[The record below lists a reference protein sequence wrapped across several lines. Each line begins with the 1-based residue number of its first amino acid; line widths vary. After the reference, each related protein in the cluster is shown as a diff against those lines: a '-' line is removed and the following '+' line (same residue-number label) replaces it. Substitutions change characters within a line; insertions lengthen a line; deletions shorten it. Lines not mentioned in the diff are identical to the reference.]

1 MRLKSLL
8 PMLTVAAIAAMPHL
22 AQAQTAPR
30 VTFTTPTT
38 AATTPAPSLATQAA
52 EGSYWELIGGV
63 EFAADGLF
71 YGFFGPQ
78 WNRPLND
85 NVKLTARAYA
95 NWLKY
100 EFDEAGGTTEVSGP
114 GISTRVGLK
123 FGDRNTFGVGAGPSF
138 KWRNET
144 FIDASGNEI
153 EIDDSDGDGEI
164 DDDMEIGFNVG
175 ADANLNPTSRDNI
188 HAIVNYETVDEYLW
202 SRLAYK
208 RQITN
213 LDWSAPWATSLG
225 AEGILQGNEDIT
237 TWMFGGLVEFAHGP
251 SRTSLMLR
259 GGYKKSS
266 FDTADDRTGAYVGV
280 NLYKRIGS

>member
-8 PMLTVAAIAAMPHL
+8 PMLTLAATIAAAPQP
-22 AQAQTAPR
+22 ASAQTAPR
-30 VTFTTPTT
+30 VNFTPATAT
-38 AATTPAPSLATQAA
+38 AAPAPATVQATDA
-52 EGSYWELIGGV
+52 THWELIGGM

-71 YGFFGPQ
+71 YGFIGPQ
-78 WNRPLND
+78 WNRQLND
-85 NVKLTARAYA
+85 NTRLVARAYA

-100 EFDEAGGTTEVSGP
+100 EFDEAGGTTKVSGP

-123 FGDRNTFGVGAGPSF
+123 FGDKHTFGIGAGPSF
-138 KWRNET
+138 KWRSER
-144 FIDASGNEI
+144 FIDANGNEFD
-153 EIDDSDGDGEI
+153 IDDADNDGEE
-164 DDDMEIGFNVG
+164 DGMEIGFNVG
-175 ADANLNPTSRDNI
+175 ADANLNPTSRDNV

-213 LDWSAPWATSLG
+213 LNWQAPWATSLG
-225 AEGILQGNEDIT
+225 AEGILQGNEDVRSV
-237 TWMFGGLVEFAHGP
+237 MLGALLEFAHGP

-259 GGYKKSS
+259 GGVKRAS

-280 NLYKRIGS
+280 NLYKRLGQ